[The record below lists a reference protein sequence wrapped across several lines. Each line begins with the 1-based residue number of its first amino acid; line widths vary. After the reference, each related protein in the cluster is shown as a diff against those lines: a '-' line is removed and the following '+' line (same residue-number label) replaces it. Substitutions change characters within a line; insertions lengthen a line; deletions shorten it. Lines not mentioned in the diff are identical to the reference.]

1 MPTVTGDGSAAD
13 PKPTPREEGTHDDQ
27 HSLARPRSMGGR
39 SSELLGAEDRLGSD
53 PNLCDRTFCSKHEAF
68 VGLYLGALDP
78 TTLHHGEGTN
88 HGDPENHRRDTLE

>member
-1 MPTVTGDGSAAD
+1 MINTASPDPEAWEGDRD
-13 PKPTPREEGTHDDQ
+13 
-27 HSLARPRSMGGR
+27 
-39 SSELLGAEDRLGSD
+39 ELLGAEDRLGSD

-68 VGLYLGALDP
+68 TVGLYLGALDP